1 MKLLLIKQWRT
12 WARNF
17 NDQITQGFK
26 KCSPAAFIAAI
37 FYFFI
42 LNIWEKWHRGI
53 IQVLTLLETVCC
65 FLKSLEN
72 SHCLLPTDHYLE
84 QSHCQQRA
92 FIFAEV
98 VHSPNSWQIQ
108 CTWFQE
114 KMLNEEPLAGNH
126 RKTQVCIQT
135 GQSPPP
141 CLEDGVEQLQ
151 KIKINTAW
159 RCNRDN
165 FLHHSVWDFSCL
177 YLRLVRYISLS
188 LETVADKQWLP
199 AAQKVLCSQVKNDF
213 ERTFYLLFI
222 FWLVGWF
229 CLILLSLKLLHLS

>member
-126 RKTQVCIQT
+126 RKTQVCVQT

-177 YLRLVRYISLS
+177 YLRLVTHLS
-188 LETVADKQWLP
+188 LFGN
-199 AAQKVLCSQVKNDF
+199 CSWQAVTSSCPESALQPSK
-213 ERTFYLLFI
+213 ERLWTDLLFVVY
-222 FWLVGWF
+222 FLVGWLVLF
-229 CLILLSLKLLHLS
+229 DFAFS